1 VNLFPCV
8 LKIDSNKCVMKK
20 QFILLTDDKVS
31 KIFWAQFNKF
41 STKFES
47 YKLFTVYVKIYT
59 TDAC

>member
-1 VNLFPCV
+1 
-8 LKIDSNKCVMKK
+8 MKK